1 MGRTGIMGGT
11 FNPVH
16 IAHIKMA
23 EAAYRQANLDKVVF
37 MPSKNPPHKKDIHI
51 IPEEHRSAMLK
62 LAISGIPYFAYSDFE
77 FKREGITYSSQTLG
91 LLHMQNPGE
100 KYFFIMGSDSFFQL
114 ESWHMP
120 GQIMEYAAIIAI
132 NRNGTGRKQME
143 EYAKELRE
151 RYNAEIIIAAMPQ
164 MDISS
169 SCIREI
175 ILSGG
180 DASMYLPG
188 KVWEYIKEKNCYSH
202 LNML

>member
-23 EAAYRQANLDKVVF
+23 EAAYRQAKLDKVVF
-37 MPSKNPPHKKDIHI
+37 MPSKNPPHKKNIHI
-51 IPEEHRSAMLK
+51 IPEKHRGEMVQ
-62 LAISGIPYFAYSDFE
+62 LAISGVPYFEYSDLE

-91 LLHMQNPGE
+91 LLHMQNPDE
-100 KYFFIMGSDSFFQL
+100 KYFFIMGGDSFFQI
-114 ESWHMP
+114 ENWHMP
-120 GQIMEYAAIIAI
+120 ARIMEYAAIIAI
-132 NRNGTGRKQME
+132 SRNGTGKEQME
-143 EYAKELRE
+143 EYAEELRE
-151 RYNAEIIIAAMPQ
+151 RYNAEVIIAEMPQ

-169 SCIREI
+169 SCIRKI

-188 KVWEYIKEKNCYSH
+188 KVWKYIKEQGCYS
-202 LNML
+202 L